1 MSEQLYQVKKVTA
14 VPSTPTSPNTVF
26 YLAPTDHSDYVEI
39 YVSDKNG
46 TAVRRV
52 LNEADVIALV
62 QRHAGQ
68 TQTAKYIIVD
78 DIDTRNGLS
87 DKSTAV
93 YVKDATGDSTV
104 KRGGAFYLY
113 DSQAEKWIKTSESES
128 MDVVL
133 QWDNVQGKPTATAD
147 AIDLAVQNSHGH
159 ANKTQLDLIGQD
171 NQGNLTYNSKI
182 VATTIN
188 DAW

>member
-62 QRHAGQ
+62 KRHA
-68 TQTAKYIIVD
+68 THSQTAKYVIVA
-78 DIDTRNGLS
+78 DINARNDLS
-87 DKSTAV
+87 DKNQAV
-93 YVKDATGDSTV
+93 YVKDATDDSTV
-104 KRGGAFYLY
+104 KHGGAFYLY
-113 DSQAEKWIKTSESES
+113 DNQAETWIKTAESES
-128 MDVVL
+128 MDVTL
-133 QWDNVQGKPTATAD
+133 NWDNIEGKPNATAQE
-147 AIDLAVQNSHGH
+147 IEQAVQQRHSH
-159 ANKTQLDLIGQD
+159 ANKTQLDLIGQ
-171 NQGNLTYNSKI
+171 NEQGQMTYNGKI

>member
-113 DSQAEKWIKTSESES
+113 DSQDEKWIKTSESES

-133 QWDNVQGKPTATAD
+133 NWENIKGKPNATAQE
-147 AIDLAVQNSHGH
+147 IEQAVQQRHSH
-159 ANKTQLDLIGQD
+159 ANKTQLDLIGQ
-171 NQGNLTYNSKI
+171 NEQGQMTYNGKI